1 MSITP
6 EIWLSLHTSKR
17 LVVLAEDVASGYTWN
32 WDNYD
37 IIIDGLF
44 EELGIE
50 PVVQKFIDV
59 SKIDMAS
66 SGLLANY
73 LSSSSKGERSFFTK
87 SKVRELS
94 DSSESCVYDDDLGLE
109 PARFL
114 NLRERLIDYFCNV
127 IAEDD
132 ESAERELIDLLDLT
146 VITRESYTINFVD
159 LNNEPTA
166 IRLTRLFYSNRDQVD
181 LITPWDDD
189 ELHEILP
196 ESTEWIELGK
206 EVEEET
212 NYDETI
218 YKFFGVSDVNEAD
231 EKAKSELAQFESE
244 MSSAFGS
251 DFEIPTSDDIEE
263 FNPFRLGDQIDQ
275 DDDDQDEDDQD
286 EDDQD
291 EEIP

>member
-6 EIWLSLHTSKR
+6 EIWLSLQTSKR
-17 LVVLAEDVASGYTWN
+17 LVVLAEDVASGYKWN

-37 IIIDGLF
+37 ILIESLF
-44 EELGIE
+44 EELAIE

-66 SGLLANY
+66 SGLLGTY

-94 DSSESCVYDDDLGLE
+94 DISECCVYDDDLGLE

-114 NLRERLIDYFCNV
+114 NLRERLIDSFCNI
-127 IAEDD
+127 IAEED
-132 ESAERELIDLLDLT
+132 ESAETELVNLLDLT
-146 VITRESYTINFVD
+146 VITLESYTINFED
-159 LNNEPTA
+159 HNNEPTT
-166 IRLTRLFYSNRDQVD
+166 IRLTRLYYSNLDQVD

-196 ESTEWIELGK
+196 EPAEWIELGK
-206 EVEEET
+206 EVVEDT
-212 NYDETI
+212 NYDEI
-218 YKFFGVSDVNEAD
+218 LYKFFGVSDINEAD

-244 MSSAFGS
+244 VSSVFGS
-251 DFEIPTSDDIEE
+251 DFEIPTSDDVEE
-263 FNPFRLGDQIDQ
+263 FNSFGLGDQIDQ
-275 DDDDQDEDDQD
+275 DNENL
-286 EDDQD
+286 
-291 EEIP
+291 

>member
-37 IIIDGLF
+37 IIIDSLF

-66 SGLLANY
+66 SGLLGNY

-94 DSSESCVYDDDLGLE
+94 DVSESFVYDDDLGLE

-127 IAEDD
+127 IAEED

-159 LNNEPTA
+159 LNNEPTK
-166 IRLTRLFYSNRDQVD
+166 IRLTRLFYSNLDQVD

-196 ESTEWIELGK
+196 ESAEWIELGK

-275 DDDDQDEDDQD
+275 D

>member
-17 LVVLAEDVASGYTWN
+17 LVVLAEDVASGYKWN
-32 WDNYD
+32 WDNYELL
-37 IIIDGLF
+37 IESLF

-66 SGLLANY
+66 SGLLGNY
-73 LSSSSKGERSFFTK
+73 LPSSSKGERSFFTK

-94 DSSESCVYDDDLGLE
+94 DVSECCVYDDDLGLE

-114 NLRERLIDYFCNV
+114 NLRERLIDYFCNI
-127 IAEDD
+127 IAEED
-132 ESAERELIDLLDLT
+132 ESAERELVDLLDLP
-146 VITRESYTINFVD
+146 VITRESYTINSVD
-159 LNNEPTA
+159 LNNEPTT
-166 IRLTRLFYSNRDQVD
+166 IRLTRLFYSNLDQVD

-196 ESTEWIELGK
+196 EPAEWIELGK
-206 EVEEET
+206 EVEAET
-212 NYDETI
+212 NYDEAL

-244 MSSAFGS
+244 VSSVFGS
-251 DFEIPTSDDIEE
+251 DFEIPTSDDIEG

-275 DDDDQDEDDQD
+275 D